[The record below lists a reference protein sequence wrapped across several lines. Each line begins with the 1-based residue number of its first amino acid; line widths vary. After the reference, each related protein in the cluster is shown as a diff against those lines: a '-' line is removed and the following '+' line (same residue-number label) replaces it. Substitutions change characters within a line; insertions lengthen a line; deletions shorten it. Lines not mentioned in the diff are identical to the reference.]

1 MGAKLVLSFDSFWTG
16 HFCIAL
22 FMLIIQTAFHPGNTQ
37 QVPLSCHENNLL
49 TRKGIQFLW
58 DCRNSFVKYL
68 WFNSCKLHVVHSLQK
83 NGCLG
88 PLFKVPAACSIDVH
102 THSDSFMGLRK
113 MYELRLLICVVTSRV
128 NKKDVLWIHRR
139 IHPSFFCSL
148 SGFGSWGQPSEQR
161 SPDFPQ
167 PNHLFQLIRGH

>member
-1 MGAKLVLSFDSFWTG
+1 M
-16 HFCIAL
+16 
-22 FMLIIQTAFHPGNTQ
+22 
-37 QVPLSCHENNLL
+37 
-49 TRKGIQFLW
+49 
-58 DCRNSFVKYL
+58 KYL

-88 PLFKVPAACSIDVH
+88 HLFKVPAACSTDVH
-102 THSDSFMGLRK
+102 TQT
-113 MYELRLLICVVTSRV
+113 VTASWVLEKCMNLDFWFVLSSSGV

-167 PNHLFQLIRGH
+167 PNHLFQLIRGHWSVPKPVERCNLCSESCEFIFSLSCLHRTVGAAMHLCRI